1 MEPQARTYFL
11 NAVLVFAPDLVVG
24 WAAARLTDSGWY
36 GFFITLIALQAIYFF
51 SWFKKALWAWPLFWI
66 YRKRQMAA
74 YLENYFIDSHF
85 PVPDEFTTDLDGY
98 LSEISNNEEL
108 DAATRVKAAF
118 ELGTFNG
125 FKTAGRVSMVLQLNS
140 AAQIA
145 MKRYARLA
153 NRFAQR
159 LAGAATPAA

>member
-85 PVPDEFTTDLDGY
+85 PVPDEFTTDLDA
-98 LSEISNNEEL
+98 ISVKSPT
-108 DAATRVKAAF
+108 TRNLTLPPA
-118 ELGTFNG
+118 L
-125 FKTAGRVSMVLQLNS
+125 RRPLNS
-140 AAQIA
+140 A
-145 MKRYARLA
+145 RLTGS
-153 NRFAQR
+153 RPLEGFR
-159 LAGAATPAA
+159 WSSSLTPPLKLP

>member
-1 MEPQARTYFL
+1 MEPQARAYFV
-11 NAVLVFAPDLVVG
+11 NAVLVFVPDLIVG

-51 SWFKKALWAWPLFWI
+51 SRFKKALWAWLLFWI

-98 LSEISNNEEL
+98 LSEISNN
-108 DAATRVKAAF
+108 
-118 ELGTFNG
+118 TFNG

-159 LAGAATPAA
+159 LTGAATPAA